1 MNVFKQALAISA
13 VIVMVISNNSFS
25 NDISVL
31 DNTEAQPEIVAWQE
45 PRTGFSGRIR
55 VGYIS
60 IENEV
65 DSESSAVGAELHYA
79 SESWQGISAN
89 GSLYATNKIFQDE
102 EASFF
107 GSDGNGYVVLGQ
119 AYLKTSFEK
128 TEVKLGRFSFDS
140 PHAGMNDVR
149 IIPNTFSGIL
159 IDNTDIDDTT
169 LYAAHLT
176 KWISVDSTKP
186 ENFTD
191 ILGSDNV
198 NVLGVVYQGIDNID
212 LQTWYYNAKDLADFF
227 YADATFNFNNL
238 TLGTQLGKQ
247 SDRSDDN
254 SGPNGDVYGIMA
266 SYTLNN
272 FTFKSSYNHVSG
284 TVINGFGGGPFYTS
298 AADHTIS
305 DELDQSAFAIGIDYA
320 GFNNL
325 ILGVLNVDFD
335 KGANEL
341 DFFVSY
347 DFGNKVIFDFIYHHI
362 HEDGK
367 MILAMFNVGF

>member
-1 MNVFKQALAISA
+1 MNVFKQPLAISA

-55 VGYIS
+55 MAYIS
-60 IENEV
+60 IDSEV
-65 DSESSAVGAELHYA
+65 DSESSAIGTELHYA
-79 SESWQGISAN
+79 SENWQGISAN

-140 PHAGMNDVR
+140 PHADMNDVR

-198 NVLGVVYQGIDNID
+198 NVLGVVY
-212 LQTWYYNAKDLADFF
+212 L
-227 YADATFNFNNL
+227 
-238 TLGTQLGKQ
+238 
-247 SDRSDDN
+247 S
-254 SGPNGDVYGIMA
+254 
-266 SYTLNN
+266 
-272 FTFKSSYNHVSG
+272 
-284 TVINGFGGGPFYTS
+284 
-298 AADHTIS
+298 
-305 DELDQSAFAIGIDYA
+305 
-320 GFNNL
+320 L
-325 ILGVLNVDFD
+325 I
-335 KGANEL
+335 
-341 DFFVSY
+341 
-347 DFGNKVIFDFIYHHI
+347 HI
-362 HEDGK
+362 
-367 MILAMFNVGF
+367 